1 MKQNYTCS
9 TSKCS
14 LPQTFLLGY
23 VSMYFRASVI
33 LQRQISLRNLSRS
46 TTKTTKCEILFYM
59 VLYSTRSFTLA
70 RNNWYIAS
78 KTVNIA
84 FKCHCKLFTP
94 LNTLLFI
101 GCFHYILASSFFKS
115 KKSTCETRKNGFS
128 YTSKAL
134 FILKKIKF

>member
-1 MKQNYTCS
+1 MQLTADFSSRLCQYVLPC
-9 TSKCS
+9 KCNIAKADKR
-14 LPQTFLLGY
+14 Y
-23 VSMYFRASVI
+23 
-33 LQRQISLRNLSRS
+33 NLIRS
-46 TTKTTKCEILFYM
+46 TMKTTKCEILFYM

-78 KTVNIA
+78 KAVNIV
-84 FKCHCKLFTP
+84 FKCHCKLSTP

-101 GCFHYILASSFFKS
+101 GCFQYILASSFFKS